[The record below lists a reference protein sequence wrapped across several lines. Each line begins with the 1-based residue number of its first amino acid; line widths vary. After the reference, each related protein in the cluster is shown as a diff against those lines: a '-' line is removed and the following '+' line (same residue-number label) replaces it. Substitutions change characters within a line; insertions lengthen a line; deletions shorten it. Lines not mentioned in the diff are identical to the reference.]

1 MSIHIT
7 AGEKCVL
14 GERCIPRTVKWR
26 EEKNICITPSITLSL
41 MYHASATVCHKSEFK
56 ATPVHISA
64 EISLEAI
71 PDDRKD
77 HLD

>member
-1 MSIHIT
+1 MNAWFSSVVFNLFVQ
-7 AGEKCVL
+7 K
-14 GERCIPRTVKWR
+14 
-26 EEKNICITPSITLSL
+26 
-41 MYHASATVCHKSEFK
+41 HKQEFK

-77 HLD
+77 HLDW

>member
-1 MSIHIT
+1 MCFGGKMHT
-7 AGEKCVL
+7 KNCEV
-14 GERCIPRTVKWR
+14 ERGK
-26 EEKNICITPSITLSL
+26 KNICITPSITLSL